1 MTNGSVN
8 VTGSLQT
15 SSLNLGG
22 TAVTASAADINKL
35 TNLSTL
41 KSELEFVSGVS
52 SSIQNQ
58 LDTKITTQAANDA
71 YSVKAGSSSI
81 VQVGALDSGSITS
94 NFGSINVGAE
104 TISTTGTISG
114 GSIETS
120 NVVVG
125 SNTIGH
131 KDDTALVT
139 LANGLVNVAGE
150 LQVSTLDIG
159 GTNVTSS
166 AEELNILD
174 GVTANKDEINLLDG
188 VTAGTVVVVK
198 Y

>member
-1 MTNGSVN
+1 M
-8 VTGSLQT
+8 L
-15 SSLNLGG
+15 
-22 TAVTASAADINKL
+22 
-35 TNLSTL
+35 
-41 KSELEFVSGVS
+41 
-52 SSIQNQ
+52 
-58 LDTKITTQAANDA
+58 KITTQAANDA

-94 NFGSINVGAE
+94 NFGSINVGSE
-104 TISTTGTISG
+104 TISTTGTVSG

-188 VTAGTVVVVK
+188 VTAGTVVGGKVLTVDNNK
-198 Y
+198 DLSGIRNLTDTSGDITTSGKVTSTTDSIVIGTNLDADLLTYQVEQL